1 MRSFDCGETGS
12 IDTSIG
18 YDSPTSVGVII
29 PSGLFVESFE
39 QVRGSYRSV
48 ASNIHY
54 CITSVPPNLRLIG
67 EMMNTCTYEDLF
79 YLVDEGSGLRIK

>member
-18 YDSPTSVGVII
+18 YDSPSSVCVII

-39 QVRGSYRSV
+39 QVRGTAALQAIYTTVS
-48 ASNIHY
+48 
-54 CITSVPPNLRLIG
+54 LRYHQIS
-67 EMMNTCTYEDLF
+67 DL
-79 YLVDEGSGLRIK
+79 LER